1 MPQFLVSTRSLTPGA
16 FTLEGPEGGH
26 AARVLRVEP
35 GDPIRLF
42 DGKGRR
48 WLGRVERVA
57 GDSVAGTL
65 LEESFDP
72 PPALRLHLQPALL
85 PRDRFE
91 DLLTHCTELGAS
103 SFRPVITERTGVRS
117 KGETKLERWEKVAL
131 AACKQCGRSRLPELH
146 APRPL
151 AAALAA
157 LQGSAALIAWEGEA
171 PAALPDLPA
180 SGDLH
185 VFIGP
190 EGGFT
195 RDEIDQARA
204 AGARPFSL
212 GPLVLRSE
220 TAAAAAAALVLL
232 GRRG

>member
-1 MPQFLVSTRSLTPGA
+1 MPQFLVSTQALTSGA

-26 AARVLRVEP
+26 AARVLRLGP

-48 WLGRVERVA
+48 WLGRVERVN
-57 GDSVAGTL
+57 GDQVAGTL
-65 LEESFDP
+65 LEEAFDP
-72 PPALRLHLQPALL
+72 PPSLRLHLQPALV
-85 PRDRFE
+85 PRERFE

-103 SFRPVITERTGVRS
+103 SFRPVVTERTGVRP

-146 APRPL
+146 APLPL
-151 AAALAA
+151 AAALAG
-157 LQGSAALIAWEGEA
+157 LKGSAALIAWEGEKPGA
-171 PAALPDLPA
+171 VPDLPA

-195 RDEIDQARA
+195 EAEVDQARA
-204 AGARPFSL
+204 AGAQPLSL

-220 TAAAAAAALVLL
+220 TAATAAAALVLL